1 MPKKTNKQT
10 EAKSYNHGEEHP
22 QRPDIG
28 TEPHFKKKKPPVT
41 YRYDSSL
48 SPELNW
54 DENPAREEA
63 EALIEQILAAED
75 LETAKIAARKLKA
88 IGEPFL
94 NWTGKAERLSFQVP
108 TLPLFVHERLSTRA
122 IIETLKS
129 HKVEKGEQL
138 NLFNDPKWS
147 ITDQILRAYEY
158 HDKWVNRMILGD
170 SLVTMNS
177 LLQYEGMGGK
187 VQMIYIDPPYG
198 VKFGSNFQPFVRKRD
213 VKHNDDDDF
222 TREPEMVQAY
232 RDTWELG
239 LHSYLSYLRDRLL
252 LARELLTDSGSVFV
266 QISDE
271 NVHHVRELMDEVFGG
286 ENFVSQIAFKT
297 TAGKSSNRIDSIY
310 DIILWY
316 SKNNQTLK
324 FRPIF
329 VSRSQEETD
338 QRYCYLQLPDGTN
351 QRLSN
356 EQLQGLEIIP
366 EGKRFRITALNSQGE
381 TSGETSLPFEWNG
394 QTFYPPKGRHWSIVP
409 SGLTKLGELNRL
421 ILEGKSLCYKR
432 FLSDYPI
439 SEIKNIWMDTG
450 GGALVYEKI
459 YVVQTS
465 TKVIQRCLL
474 MTTDPGDLVLDIT
487 CLRKGT
493 KILIP
498 HQPTNSPPLKG
509 GQGGVKSQIPGI
521 FPPNPP
527 DIGGALEA
535 LEIEKLQPGD
545 YVIGHDLQPHR
556 ILRTISKTHQGKMI
570 GIRHH
575 LCQQILWVT
584 GDHRVLCQKRTT
596 SYGGDRNW
604 EHIPKNNFGL
614 AREMRKEAT
623 PAEAKLWQEI
633 KGNQLGVKFRRQHP
647 IGRYITDFYARE
659 KGCIVEV
666 DGDSHYRPDA
676 IVYDQERD
684 TYLNSLGLNILRFNN
699 QEIYHNLT
707 GILETIKATLAA
719 VEPSEDHYKEWRR
732 ADTLKIG
739 DIVYFGREQIPCE
752 IKDLESEITTETVYD
767 LEIETVHSFI
777 TEVCTVHNC
786 GSGTTAYVAEQWGR
800 RWITCDVSRVPLA
813 LARQR
818 LLTATFPWYQL
829 KDNNSPAGGFIYK
842 RKQNS
847 KGEEIGGIVPHIT
860 LKSIANNEPPESE
873 ILVDRPEVDNS
884 IVRVCSPF
892 TIEGTIPPPVEM
904 EDEPE
909 SAAVVIDNSGPYEER
924 MLEILRKSPV
934 LRLSGNRTITLNNVR
949 QPTRTQ
955 NLSAEAMV
963 KASDLEGA
971 TLGEVVDEALEANL
985 NQLPLSQ
992 KPVAFLFGPENGA
1005 IAEQPVYRA
1014 AGEAY
1019 HKQYAHLFVLGFAIA
1034 PSARQFVENCQ
1045 DTVGIPATYIQ
1056 ATPDLLMGDL
1066 LKNMRSSQIFSV
1078 CGLPEIRINPIAEG
1092 KYQVELL
1099 GLDVFDPVTMKVDSE
1114 PGRNVPAW
1122 FLDTDYNGLCFHVN
1136 QAFFPRTGAWDS
1148 IKKALKGTY
1157 EESVWEHLAGT
1168 TSAAFAVGEHRQIAV
1183 KVIDDRGNELLV
1195 VKSLN

>member
-1 MPKKTNKQT
+1 MYTFI
-10 EAKSYNHGEEHP
+10 Y
-22 QRPDIG
+22 
-28 TEPHFKKKKPPVT
+28 T
-41 YRYDSSL
+41 Y
-48 SPELNW
+48 
-54 DENPAREEA
+54 
-63 EALIEQILAAED
+63 I
-75 LETAKIAARKLKA
+75 
-88 IGEPFL
+88 
-94 NWTGKAERLSFQVP
+94 
-108 TLPLFVHERLSTRA
+108 
-122 IIETLKS
+122 
-129 HKVEKGEQL
+129 
-138 NLFNDPKWS
+138 
-147 ITDQILRAYEY
+147 
-158 HDKWVNRMILGD
+158 
-170 SLVTMNS
+170 
-177 LLQYEGMGGK
+177 
-187 VQMIYIDPPYG
+187 
-198 VKFGSNFQPFVRKRD
+198 
-213 VKHNDDDDF
+213 
-222 TREPEMVQAY
+222 
-232 RDTWELG
+232 
-239 LHSYLSYLRDRLL
+239 
-252 LARELLTDSGSVFV
+252 
-266 QISDE
+266 
-271 NVHHVRELMDEVFGG
+271 
-286 ENFVSQIAFKT
+286 
-297 TAGKSSNRIDSIY
+297 
-310 DIILWY
+310 
-316 SKNNQTLK
+316 
-324 FRPIF
+324 
-329 VSRSQEETD
+329 
-338 QRYCYLQLPDGTN
+338 C
-351 QRLSN
+351 
-356 EQLQGLEIIP
+356 
-366 EGKRFRITALNSQGE
+366 
-381 TSGETSLPFEWNG
+381 
-394 QTFYPPKGRHWSIVP
+394 
-409 SGLTKLGELNRL
+409 
-421 ILEGKSLCYKR
+421 
-432 FLSDYPI
+432 
-439 SEIKNIWMDTG
+439 
-450 GGALVYEKI
+450 VYEKI

-676 IVYDQERD
+676 TVYDQERD

-1114 PGRNVPAW
+1114 PGKNVPAW

-1148 IKKALKGTY
+1148 IQKALKGTY

>member
-1 MPKKTNKQT
+1 MARVKGNSGQSKEP
-10 EAKSYNHGEEHP
+10 KSYNHGQTHP

-28 TEPHFKKKKPPVT
+28 TEPHFKKKKLPAT
-41 YRYDSSL
+41 YRYDSSIA
-48 SPELNW
+48 PELSW
-54 DENPAREEA
+54 DENPAREKA
-63 EALIEQILAAED
+63 EALI
-75 LETAKIAARKLKA
+75 AKILEAESLEEAKVAASQLKA
-88 IGEPFL
+88 MSQPFL
-94 NWTGKAERLSFQVP
+94 NWAGKSERESFEVP

-129 HKVEKGEQL
+129 HKIGSDQLML
-138 NLFNDPKWS
+138 NLFNDPQWS
-147 ITDQILRAYEY
+147 ISDQILRAYEY

-213 VKHNDDDDF
+213 VKHNDDEDF

-487 CLRKGT
+487 C
-493 KILIP
+493 
-498 HQPTNSPPLKG
+498 
-509 GQGGVKSQIPGI
+509 
-521 FPPNPP
+521 
-527 DIGGALEA
+527 
-535 LEIEKLQPGD
+535 
-545 YVIGHDLQPHR
+545 
-556 ILRTISKTHQGKMI
+556 
-570 GIRHH
+570 
-575 LCQQILWVT
+575 
-584 GDHRVLCQKRTT
+584 
-596 SYGGDRNW
+596 
-604 EHIPKNNFGL
+604 
-614 AREMRKEAT
+614 
-623 PAEAKLWQEI
+623 
-633 KGNQLGVKFRRQHP
+633 
-647 IGRYITDFYARE
+647 
-659 KGCIVEV
+659 
-666 DGDSHYRPDA
+666 
-676 IVYDQERD
+676 
-684 TYLNSLGLNILRFNN
+684 
-699 QEIYHNLT
+699 
-707 GILETIKATLAA
+707 
-719 VEPSEDHYKEWRR
+719 
-732 ADTLKIG
+732 
-739 DIVYFGREQIPCE
+739 
-752 IKDLESEITTETVYD
+752 
-767 LEIETVHSFI
+767 
-777 TEVCTVHNC
+777 

-860 LKSIANNEPPESE
+860 LKSIANNEPPDEE

-892 TIEGTIPPPVEM
+892 TIEGTIPPPVDMDGEAPETEAVEIENSDSY
-904 EDEPE
+904 ED
-909 SAAVVIDNSGPYEER
+909 R

-934 LRLSGNRTITLNNVR
+934 LRLPRNRTVNLSQVR
-949 QPTRTQ
+949 QPVKSR
-955 NLSAEAMV
+955 NLSAEALV
-963 KASDLEGA
+963 KASELGGA
-971 TLGEVVDEALEANL
+971 TLSDVVDEALEENL
-985 NQLPLSQ
+985 NKLPLSQ
-992 KPVAFLFGPENGA
+992 KPVAFIFGPENGA
-1005 IAEQPVYRA
+1005 IAERTVFEA
-1014 AGEAY
+1014 ANEAQR
-1019 HKQYAHLFVLGFAIA
+1019 KQYAHLFVIGFAIA
-1034 PSARQFVENCQ
+1034 AKARQFIENCQ
-1045 DTVGIPATYIQ
+1045 EAIGIPATYIQ
-1056 ATPDLLMGDL
+1056 ATPDILMGDL
-1066 LKNMRSSQIFSV
+1066 LKHMRSSQIFST
-1078 CGLPEIRINPIAEG
+1078 CGLPDVKIHRTGDG

-1099 GLDVFDPVTMKVDSE
+1099 GLDVFDPITMEVESE

-1122 FLDTDYNGLCFHVN
+1122 FLDTDYNGLCFYVK
-1136 QAFFPRTGAWDS
+1136 QAFFPRTSAWDS
-1148 IKKALKGTY
+1148 LKKALKGSY
-1157 EESVWEHLAGT
+1157 DDEVWEHLAGT
-1168 TSAAFAVGEHRQIAV
+1168 ISAPFEPGEQGEIAV

-1195 VKSLN
+1195 VKSLE

>member
-22 QRPDIG
+22 QHPDIG

-41 YRYDSSL
+41 YRYDSFL

-54 DENPAREEA
+54 DENPAREQA

-75 LETAKIAARKLKA
+75 LETAKIAAHQLKA

-94 NWTGKAERLSFQVP
+94 NWTGKAERLFFEVL

-138 NLFNDPKWS
+138 NLFELFNDPKWS

-239 LHSYLSYLRDRLL
+239 LHSYLSYLRNRLL
-252 LARELLTDSGSVFV
+252 LARELLTDSGSVFL

-271 NVHHVRELMDEVFGG
+271 NVDHVRELMDEVFGG
-286 ENFVSQIAFKT
+286 ENEVSTIVWKKGTPNSKTIRNAF
-297 TAGKSSNRIDSIY
+297 NY
-310 DIILWY
+310 LLWY
-316 SKNNQTLK
+316 SKNINQVKANKLFYQRTGIEGTTEDSKKLALWGEFLNGEIRTLTTEEKRSILTTKDKCKVFRVDKIIESVNDPERRFELEFEGEK
-324 FRPIF
+324 FTP
-329 VSRSQEETD
+329 
-338 QRYCYLQLPDGTN
+338 
-351 QRLSN
+351 
-356 EQLQGLEIIP
+356 
-366 EGKRFRITALNSQGE
+366 
-381 TSGETSLPFEWNG
+381 
-394 QTFYPPKGRHWSIVP
+394 
-409 SGLTKLGELNRL
+409 KLGYVWRRKKAQIEYLREINR
-421 ILEGKSLCYKR
+421 IIKTKEGFGYK
-432 FLSDYPI
+432 FYVDDYPI
-439 SEIKNIWMDTG
+439 VEITNFWDDTAGNITDM
-450 GGALVYEKI
+450 L

-465 TKVIQRCLL
+465 TKV
-474 MTTDPGDLVLDIT
+474 
-487 CLRKGT
+487 
-493 KILIP
+493 
-498 HQPTNSPPLKG
+498 
-509 GQGGVKSQIPGI
+509 
-521 FPPNPP
+521 
-527 DIGGALEA
+527 
-535 LEIEKLQPGD
+535 
-545 YVIGHDLQPHR
+545 
-556 ILRTISKTHQGKMI
+556 
-570 GIRHH
+570 
-575 LCQQILWVT
+575 
-584 GDHRVLCQKRTT
+584 
-596 SYGGDRNW
+596 
-604 EHIPKNNFGL
+604 
-614 AREMRKEAT
+614 
-623 PAEAKLWQEI
+623 
-633 KGNQLGVKFRRQHP
+633 
-647 IGRYITDFYARE
+647 
-659 KGCIVEV
+659 
-666 DGDSHYRPDA
+666 
-676 IVYDQERD
+676 
-684 TYLNSLGLNILRFNN
+684 
-699 QEIYHNLT
+699 
-707 GILETIKATLAA
+707 A

-829 KDNNSPAGGFIYK
+829 KDNNSPTGGFIYK

-873 ILVDRPEVDNS
+873 ILVDRPEVDKS

-909 SAAVVIDNSGPYEER
+909 SAAVVIDNSGSYEER

-1019 HKQYAHLFVLGFAIA
+1019 HRKFWV
-1034 PSARQFVENCQ
+1034 
-1045 DTVGIPATYIQ
+1045 
-1056 ATPDLLMGDL
+1056 
-1066 LKNMRSSQIFSV
+1066 
-1078 CGLPEIRINPIAEG
+1078 
-1092 KYQVELL
+1092 
-1099 GLDVFDPVTMKVDSE
+1099 
-1114 PGRNVPAW
+1114 
-1122 FLDTDYNGLCFHVN
+1122 
-1136 QAFFPRTGAWDS
+1136 
-1148 IKKALKGTY
+1148 
-1157 EESVWEHLAGT
+1157 
-1168 TSAAFAVGEHRQIAV
+1168 
-1183 KVIDDRGNELLV
+1183 
-1195 VKSLN
+1195 